1 MEINLK
7 DLKELRER
15 TGAGVLDCKKALAEC
30 NSNLEEAVKWLREKG
45 IAKAVKKA
53 GRTSAEGLFE
63 VLVDGNSATL
73 FEINCETDFVAMN
86 AKFKAFQAEVA
97 SVISK
102 NHPQNTEEALN
113 TLLPEGAKLADK
125 VLEFSGVIGEKIE
138 LRNVSVVT
146 KEEGQVFGVYKH
158 NGGKIAVVAVLDQ
171 CEPQV
176 AKSVAMHIC
185 ANDPQY
191 IDETYVDEAFL
202 ANERETLLKEALAEN
217 AALPKPKPEAIVEKM
232 VQGRLN
238 KELKEICLV
247 NQALVTD
254 PNITVGAYLAQNN
267 TKVHSYVRVV
277 VGAGIEKKE
286 NDFVNEVMSAVK
298 N

>member
-63 VLVDGNSATL
+63 VLVEDNTATL

-86 AKFKAFQAEVA
+86 AKFKAFQAEVGE
-97 SVISK
+97 ILLK
-102 NHPQNTEEALN
+102 NHAKSTEEALN
-113 TLLPEGAKLADK
+113 IEVGNGQKLSDK

-138 LRNVSVVT
+138 LRNVQVVS
-146 KEEGQVFGVYKH
+146 KESSQVFGVYKH
-158 NGGKIAVVAVLDQ
+158 NGGKIAVVAVLDA
-171 CEPQV
+171 CDPKV
-176 AKSVAMHIC
+176 AKSVAMHVC

-191 IDETYVDEAFL
+191 IDETYVDEEFIN
-202 ANERETLLKEALAEN
+202 NEKETLLKEALAEN

-247 NQALVTD
+247 NQDLVTD
-254 PNITVGAYLAQNN
+254 PSVKVGDYLSQNG
-267 TKVHSYVRVV
+267 TKVYSYLRVV
-277 VGAGIEKKE
+277 VGAGIEKKQ
-286 NDFVNEVMSAVK
+286 NDFVNEVMSAV
-298 N
+298 NN

>member
-63 VLVDGNSATL
+63 VLVDGNNATL

-97 SVISK
+97 QVISA
-102 NHPQNTEEALN
+102 NHSKNTEEALD
-113 TLLPEGAKLADK
+113 TQLPDGAKLADK

-138 LRNVSVVT
+138 LRNVKVVT
-146 KEEGQVFGVYKH
+146 KEDNQVFGVYKH
-158 NGGKIAVVAVLDQ
+158 NGGKIAVVTVMDNCDA
-171 CEPQV
+171 QV
-176 AKSVAMHIC
+176 AKAVAMHVC

-191 IDETYVDEAFL
+191 IDETYVDEEFL
-202 ANERETLLKEALAEN
+202 NNEKETLLKEALAEN

-254 PNITVGAYLAQNN
+254 PNTTVGAYLAQNN
-267 TKVHSYVRVV
+267 TKVHSYLRVV

-286 NDFVNEVMSAVK
+286 NDFVNEVMNAVK